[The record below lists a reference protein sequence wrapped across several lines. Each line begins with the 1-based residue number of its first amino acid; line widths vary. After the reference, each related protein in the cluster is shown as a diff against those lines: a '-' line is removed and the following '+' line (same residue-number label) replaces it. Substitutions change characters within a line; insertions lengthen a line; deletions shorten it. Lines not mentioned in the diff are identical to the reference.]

1 MNYFSA
7 SRPGVE
13 SCSELERRF
22 SLNDGS
28 MVFIPL
34 LFYAFFCQS
43 LAASALVLDVCLLL
57 SATALLLHFV
67 TNRRFAC
74 KRFGLELAWA
84 PFFVLFFIH
93 SFIYGVANLTLLV
106 VYTLLFLC
114 MYVAAGERSWVTSCL
129 RVLAAFAAFH
139 AFCTIIFWLVPAL
152 YPPVKSAFFSGSYM
166 ARDYRSGFTAH
177 YSTNSIYLSL
187 GLVSWAC
194 GLVGSREKV
203 RIKDLMLS
211 LMLLLALF
219 LTTKR
224 GPLVASVAA
233 IVISC
238 LFVNRK
244 IFTGTMLKTL
254 TVAAIAVIAVGVL
267 ATFVPAVQA
276 TLERFIELS
285 DDETGNGRSYLYDC
299 AWSMFYAKPLLGCGW
314 GTYSKYVATTSL
326 GAMYSNLGFSSM
338 SAHNVYLQLLAETGV
353 IGLAA
358 FVLPAFLSIFAAIHQ
373 SKSHLEEG
381 PYGDSFCLW
390 ACLGV
395 QIFFLLYCFSGNPL
409 YDPQCYIPYFISCVA
424 LFAICG
430 SDKMILND
438 REGFHGY
445 LQR

>member
-1 MNYFSA
+1 MNHFPV
-7 SRPGVE
+7 SRLGVE
-13 SCSELERRF
+13 SSPELDRRF

-43 LAASALVLDVCLLL
+43 LASSALALDICLLL
-57 SATALLLHFV
+57 SAAAFFLHII
-67 TNRRFAC
+67 TNRRFAY
-74 KRFGLELAWA
+74 KSFGLELAWA
-84 PFFVLFFIH
+84 PFFALFYIH
-93 SFIYGVANLTLLV
+93 SLIYGVANWTLLV
-106 VYTLLFLC
+106 VYTLLFMC
-114 MYVAAGERSWVTSCL
+114 MYAAAGERSWVKSCL
-129 RVLAAFAAFH
+129 KTLVAFAVFH
-139 AFCTIIFWLVPAL
+139 AFCTIVFWLVPAL

-187 GLVSWAC
+187 GLVCWCC
-194 GLVGSREKV
+194 GLVGSRKKA
-203 RIKDLMLS
+203 RFKDSILGLI
-211 LMLLLALF
+211 LLLALF

-233 IVISC
+233 IVISY

-244 IFTGTMLKTL
+244 KLTGTMFKTL
-254 TVAAIAVIAVGVL
+254 AVAAIAVIAVGVF

-285 DDETGNGRSYLYDC
+285 DDGTGNGRSYLYEC
-299 AWSMFYAKPLLGCGW
+299 AWSMFHANPLLGCGW
-314 GTYSKYVATTSL
+314 GTYSKYVASTSL

-353 IGLAA
+353 IGLISFVFPA
-358 FVLPAFLSIFAAIHQ
+358 FVSIFVAMHHSESQ
-373 SKSHLEEG
+373 VEERL
-381 PYGDSFCLW
+381 YGDSFCLW
-390 ACLGV
+390 ACLGMQV
-395 QIFFLLYCFSGNPL
+395 YFLIYCFSGNPL

-424 LFAICG
+424 VFAICG

>member
-1 MNYFSA
+1 MNHFPV
-7 SRPGVE
+7 SRLGVE
-13 SCSELERRF
+13 SSPELDRRF

-43 LAASALVLDVCLLL
+43 LASSALALDICLLL
-57 SATALLLHFV
+57 SAAAFFLHII
-67 TNRRFAC
+67 TNRRFAY
-74 KRFGLELAWA
+74 KSFGLELAWA
-84 PFFVLFFIH
+84 PFFALFYIH
-93 SFIYGVANLTLLV
+93 SLIYGVANWTLLV
-106 VYTLLFLC
+106 VYTLLFMC
-114 MYVAAGERSWVTSCL
+114 MYAAAGERSWVKSCL
-129 RVLAAFAAFH
+129 KTLVAFAVFH
-139 AFCTIIFWLVPAL
+139 AFCTIVFWLVPAL

-187 GLVSWAC
+187 GLVCWCC
-194 GLVGSREKV
+194 GLVGSRKKA
-203 RIKDLMLS
+203 RFKDSILGLI
-211 LMLLLALF
+211 LLLALF

-233 IVISC
+233 IVISY

-244 IFTGTMLKTL
+244 KLTGTMFKTL
-254 TVAAIAVIAVGVL
+254 AVAAIAVIAVGVF

-285 DDETGNGRSYLYDC
+285 DDGTGNGRSYLYEC
-299 AWSMFYAKPLLGCGW
+299 AWSMFHANPLLGCGW

-353 IGLAA
+353 IGLISFVFPA
-358 FVLPAFLSIFAAIHQ
+358 FVSIFVAMHHSESQ
-373 SKSHLEEG
+373 VEERL
-381 PYGDSFCLW
+381 YGDSFCLW
-390 ACLGV
+390 ACLGMQV
-395 QIFFLLYCFSGNPL
+395 YFLIYCFSGNPL

-424 LFAICG
+424 VFAICG

>member
-1 MNYFSA
+1 MNHFCV
-7 SRPGVE
+7 PKLGVE
-13 SCSELERRF
+13 SSPELDRRF

-43 LAASALVLDVCLLL
+43 LASSALVLDICLLL
-57 SATALLLHFV
+57 SAAAVFLHFIA
-67 TNRRFAC
+67 NRRFAY
-74 KRFGLELAWA
+74 KRFGLELAWV
-84 PFFVLFFIH
+84 PFFALFYIH
-93 SFIYGVANLTLLV
+93 SFIYGVSNMTLLV

-114 MYVAAGERSWVTSCL
+114 MYAAAGERSWVTSCL
-129 RVLAAFAAFH
+129 RVLVAFAAFH
-139 AFCTIIFWLVPAL
+139 AFCTIVFWLVPAL

-187 GLVSWAC
+187 GLVCWAC
-194 GLVGSREKV
+194 GLGSRKKARV
-203 RIKDLMLS
+203 KDLILG
-211 LMLLLALF
+211 LILLLALF

-233 IVISC
+233 IVVSY

-244 IFTGTMLKTL
+244 KLTGTMLKTL
-254 TVAAIAVIAVGVL
+254 AVAAIAVIAVGVL

-285 DDETGNGRSYLYDC
+285 DDGTGNGRSYLYDF
-299 AWSMFYAKPLLGCGW
+299 AWSMFHANPLLGCGW
-314 GTYSKYVATTSL
+314 GAYSKYVATTPL

-353 IGLAA
+353 IGLIS
-358 FVLPAFLSIFAAIHQ
+358 FVLPAFLSIFAAMQQ
-373 SKSHLEEG
+373 SESQLEEG
-381 PYGDSFCLW
+381 LYGDSFCLW

-395 QIFFLLYCFSGNPL
+395 QIFFLIYCFSGNPL
-409 YDPQCYIPYFISCVA
+409 YDPQCYIPYFTSCVA
-424 LFAICG
+424 VFAICEAENR
-430 SDKMILND
+430 SSNC
-438 REGFHGY
+438 
-445 LQR
+445 

>member
-1 MNYFSA
+1 MNHFSV
-7 SRPGVE
+7 SRLGVE
-13 SCSELERRF
+13 SSPELDRRF

-43 LAASALVLDVCLLL
+43 LASSALALDICLLL
-57 SATALLLHFV
+57 SVAAFFLHII
-67 TNRRFAC
+67 TNRRFAY
-74 KRFGLELAWA
+74 KSFGLELAWA
-84 PFFVLFFIH
+84 PFFALFYIH
-93 SFIYGVANLTLLV
+93 SLIYGVANWTLLV
-106 VYTLLFLC
+106 VYTLLFMC
-114 MYVAAGERSWVTSCL
+114 MYAAAGERSWVKSCL
-129 RVLAAFAAFH
+129 KTLVAFAVFH
-139 AFCTIIFWLVPAL
+139 AFCTIVFWLVPAL

-187 GLVSWAC
+187 GLVCWCC
-194 GLVGSREKV
+194 GLVGSRKKA
-203 RIKDLMLS
+203 RFKDSILGLI
-211 LMLLLALF
+211 LLLALF

-233 IVISC
+233 IVISY

-244 IFTGTMLKTL
+244 KLTGTMFKTL
-254 TVAAIAVIAVGVL
+254 AVAAIAVIAVGVF

-285 DDETGNGRSYLYDC
+285 DDGTGNGRSYLYEC
-299 AWSMFYAKPLLGCGW
+299 AWSMFHANPLLGCGW

-353 IGLAA
+353 IGLISFVFPA
-358 FVLPAFLSIFAAIHQ
+358 FVSIFVAMHHSESQ
-373 SKSHLEEG
+373 VEERL
-381 PYGDSFCLW
+381 YGDSFCLW
-390 ACLGV
+390 ACLGMQV
-395 QIFFLLYCFSGNPL
+395 YFLIYCFSGNPL

-424 LFAICG
+424 VFAICG
-430 SDKMILND
+430 SDKMIFND

>member
-1 MNYFSA
+1 MNHFPV
-7 SRPGVE
+7 SRLGVE
-13 SCSELERRF
+13 SSPELDRRF

-43 LAASALVLDVCLLL
+43 LASSALALDICLLL
-57 SATALLLHFV
+57 SAAAFFLHII
-67 TNRRFAC
+67 TNRRFAY
-74 KRFGLELAWA
+74 KSFGLELAWA
-84 PFFVLFFIH
+84 PFFALFYIH
-93 SFIYGVANLTLLV
+93 SLIYGVANWTLLV
-106 VYTLLFLC
+106 VYTLLFMC
-114 MYVAAGERSWVTSCL
+114 MYAAAGERSWVKSCL
-129 RVLAAFAAFH
+129 KTLVAFAVFH
-139 AFCTIIFWLVPAL
+139 AFCTIVFWLVPAL

-187 GLVSWAC
+187 GLVCWCC
-194 GLVGSREKV
+194 GLVGSWKKARF
-203 RIKDLMLS
+203 KDSILGLI
-211 LMLLLALF
+211 LLLALF

-233 IVISC
+233 IVISY

-244 IFTGTMLKTL
+244 KLTGTMFKTL
-254 TVAAIAVIAVGVL
+254 AVAAIAVIAVGVF

-285 DDETGNGRSYLYDC
+285 DDGTGNGRSYLYEC
-299 AWSMFYAKPLLGCGW
+299 AWSMFHANPLLGCGW

-353 IGLAA
+353 IGLISFVFPA
-358 FVLPAFLSIFAAIHQ
+358 FVSIFVAMHHSESQ
-373 SKSHLEEG
+373 VEERL
-381 PYGDSFCLW
+381 YGDSFCLW
-390 ACLGV
+390 ACLGMQV
-395 QIFFLLYCFSGNPL
+395 YFLIYCFSGNPL

-424 LFAICG
+424 VFAICG

>member
-1 MNYFSA
+1 MI
-7 SRPGVE
+7 
-13 SCSELERRF
+13 
-22 SLNDGS
+22 
-28 MVFIPL
+28 VF
-34 LFYAFFCQS
+34 
-43 LAASALVLDVCLLL
+43 
-57 SATALLLHFV
+57 
-67 TNRRFAC
+67 
-74 KRFGLELAWA
+74 
-84 PFFVLFFIH
+84 
-93 SFIYGVANLTLLV
+93 
-106 VYTLLFLC
+106 YTLLFLC

-129 RVLAAFAAFH
+129 RVLVAFAAFH
-139 AFCTIIFWLVPAL
+139 AFCTIVFWLVPAL
-152 YPPVKSAFFSGSYM
+152 YLPVKSAFFSGSYM

-194 GLVGSREKV
+194 GLAGSREKV

-233 IVISC
+233 IVISY
-238 LFVNRK
+238 LFVNREK
-244 IFTGTMLKTL
+244 LTGTMLKTL
-254 TVAAIAVIAVGVL
+254 VVAAIAVIAVGVL

-358 FVLPAFLSIFAAIHQ
+358 FVVPAFLSILAAMHR
-373 SKSHLEEG
+373 SESLLEEG

-395 QIFFLLYCFSGNPL
+395 QIFFLIYCFSGNPL

-424 LFAICG
+424 AFAICG